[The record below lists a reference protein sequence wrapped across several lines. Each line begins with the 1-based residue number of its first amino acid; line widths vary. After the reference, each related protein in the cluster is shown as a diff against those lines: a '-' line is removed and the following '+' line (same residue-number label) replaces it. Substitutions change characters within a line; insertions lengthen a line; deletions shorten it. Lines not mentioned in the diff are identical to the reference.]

1 VAELLAYPLQKVLKE
16 ENGDYMMDNEL
27 AEQIL
32 NQNLLAFKVDPSVA
46 GVAASKENP
55 EGKQ

>member
-1 VAELLAYPLQKVLKE
+1 VLKE
-16 ENGDYMMDNEL
+16 ENGDFMMDNEL

-32 NQNLLAFKVDPSVA
+32 NQNLLAFKVDPTVT
-46 GVAASKENP
+46 VAATSKENP

>member
-46 GVAASKENP
+46 GVSTSKENP